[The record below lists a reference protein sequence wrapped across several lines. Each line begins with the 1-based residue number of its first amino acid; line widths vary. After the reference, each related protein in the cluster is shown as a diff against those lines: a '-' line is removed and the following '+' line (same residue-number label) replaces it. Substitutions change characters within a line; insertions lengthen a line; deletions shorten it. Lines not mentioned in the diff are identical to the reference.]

1 MLIKLINNGV
11 LKLVCVDEIHL
22 FVIFGVTFRKS
33 FVNLK
38 DTFFKHLI
46 DNSKTTS
53 SSSHDVH
60 LKVPLLLMT
69 ATFNNRLLGIME
81 TMIGIKVLRENY
93 LWSGRKKMARRNIR
107 INVEFTLQS
116 TRVIKRVLKSTLSDN
131 LNKKCIV
138 YTNTAS

>member
-1 MLIKLINNGV
+1 MKSGTNASVFVYSSPECLMKEPWKSLLMKLINNGV

-53 SSSHDVH
+53 SSSHAVH

-69 ATFNNRLLGIME
+69 ATFNNRLLG
-81 TMIGIKVLRENY
+81 
-93 LWSGRKKMARRNIR
+93 
-107 INVEFTLQS
+107 
-116 TRVIKRVLKSTLSDN
+116 
-131 LNKKCIV
+131 
-138 YTNTAS
+138 